1 MDFRDSYTGRVTSDD
16 KAIWRFER
24 PILTKPLAFSSSHG
38 FMTERV
44 LSHESR
50 ALYHFFY
57 LGEIFLSRYITCL
70 LGVLFRK
77 IDYESKAAYCA
88 VTLLLSLTL

>member
-24 PILTKPLAFSSSHG
+24 PILASHG

-50 ALYHFFY
+50 ALYHFFH